1 MTADSG
7 LFPRFR
13 LKVSGDE
20 VPVEVLERRARFAAG
35 PLGKRLLRGDTGA
48 ADAANYR
55 LPDKSASLSPEAFG
69 REMFRLHGRA
79 WPLMITLASGAAMRA
94 ERDAIAAADK
104 VEGRG

>member
-7 LFPRFR
+7 LFPRLR
-13 LKVSGDE
+13 LKVSEDE

-35 PLGKRLLRGDTGA
+35 PMARCMA
-48 ADAANYR
+48 E
-55 LPDKSASLSPEAFG
+55 PDKVATLSPEHFG
-69 REMFRLHGRA
+69 REMFRLHGRF
-79 WPLMITLASGAAMRA
+79 WPQMIALATGAAMKA